1 MDSNRILNQSHDAQT
16 EIEHLTANLC
26 EAGMEIFDLRAEL
39 VAALELSERW
49 RTLAEYRLAQA
60 ERREGAAE
68 RRHASAS
75 DLVEIPEDWHHR
87 AGVGRRWK
95 DEPERRKA
103 SSERWRLFHR
113 ERRGVVTAEP
123 GPPESSPSEANTK
136 DSKAIAIW
144 LAVAQTRRPGHRASL
159 VVTAPD
165 SEPPKWLAKAL
176 RPRRS
181 HFARVAFAV
190 LTLACVTALIVL
202 GILWPSVG
210 LAVLGGLG
218 VGGLGAGLVWAAAKA
233 GERSGHRRYAR
244 EQLTDAAGVAPIPRP
259 TLAQRARGTVST
271 RGAVAR

>member
-123 GPPESSPSEANTK
+123 EPP
-136 DSKAIAIW
+136 DSGHASRMAVAVVIGSILALAG
-144 LAVAQTRRPGHRASL
+144 LAV
-159 VVTAPD
+159 V
-165 SEPPKWLAKAL
+165 LA
-176 RPRRS
+176 
-181 HFARVAFAV
+181 
-190 LTLACVTALIVL
+190 
-202 GILWPSVG
+202 LWPSTG
-210 LAVLGGLG
+210 LAIASGLG
-218 VGGLGAGLVWAAAKA
+218 VGVGVAAVMGGLGWVMAAA
-233 GERSGHRRYAR
+233 GMRHGHRLYLR
-244 EQLTDAAGVAPIPRP
+244 ELAKVA
-259 TLAQRARGTVST
+259 
-271 RGAVAR
+271 AVAR